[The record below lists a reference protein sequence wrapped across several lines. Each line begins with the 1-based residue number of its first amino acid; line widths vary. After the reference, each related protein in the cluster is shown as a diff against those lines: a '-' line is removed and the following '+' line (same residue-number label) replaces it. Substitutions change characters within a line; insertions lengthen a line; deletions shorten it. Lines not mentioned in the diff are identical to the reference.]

1 MWKQFVLLA
10 TLALPAPAVAGEKT
24 PEERPRLEV
33 VARYAL
39 PAGRRSAVTDI
50 RWASKS
56 SVYLLHPL
64 DGVVEVEL
72 AEGLPE
78 VRRVTPAAKA
88 LGLAAITNMASSSAL
103 VVGNP
108 AARLAWTSLD
118 DDALTAP
125 PKARVKKEAGWAQD
139 IDIRGEEVLLLGS
152 PDRSSYL
159 ASNGG
164 VLWRSRLSERLDPW
178 EVLHESRAV
187 AHDWEVLENGLA
199 PGSLRFL
206 RNGEIAVAPNFLP
219 GVLLFSSSGALKKS
233 WTPEEL
239 WGSDEVMEWTGE
251 RQIGRQNLK
260 SYLSKQR
267 LIEEVLPLPRGPAI
281 VVREPKG
288 QGARWRLAVLGAEI
302 EWYEIPASDITAVA
316 RLRGDADERGRI
328 VLVGTPREMFAEALV
343 AQNEVIV
350 LSLPE

>member
-1 MWKQFVLLA
+1 
-10 TLALPAPAVAGEKT
+10 
-24 PEERPRLEV
+24 
-33 VARYAL
+33 
-39 PAGRRSAVTDI
+39 
-50 RWASKS
+50 
-56 SVYLLHPL
+56 
-64 DGVVEVEL
+64 
-72 AEGLPE
+72 
-78 VRRVTPAAKA
+78 
-88 LGLAAITNMASSSAL
+88 
-103 VVGNP
+103 
-108 AARLAWTSLD
+108 
-118 DDALTAP
+118 
-125 PKARVKKEAGWAQD
+125 
-139 IDIRGEEVLLLGS
+139 
-152 PDRSSYL
+152 
-159 ASNGG
+159 
-164 VLWRSRLSERLDPW
+164 
-178 EVLHESRAV
+178 
-187 AHDWEVLENGLA
+187 
-199 PGSLRFL
+199 
-206 RNGEIAVAPNFLP
+206 
-219 GVLLFSSSGALKKS
+219 VLLFSSSGALKKS